1 MSVCSG
7 IRADGGRCK
16 AQAIR
21 GSAYC
26 VGHDPNQ
33 AEARQRRASK
43 GGKRGGRGRPQAD
56 LTDLKRRISEVIDAV
71 LEGSQD
77 RGRAAV
83 AIQGF
88 NALRAVLEQERKIKE
103 TEDLEARIQ
112 ALEDLQPAKS
122 KGAHNRWR

>member
-1 MSVCSG
+1 MSRCAAIKPNG
-7 IRADGGRCK
+7 KRCK
-16 AQAIR
+16 VEAI
-21 GSAYC
+21 A
-26 VGHDPNQ
+26 D
-33 AEARQRRASK
+33 AEWCWSHHPDYEQARQRRASK

-56 LTDLKRRISEVIDAV
+56 LSDLKRRISEVIDAV
-71 LEGSQD
+71 LEGSRD